1 MGQFL
6 MMNLYYG
13 SYTCISEHI
22 LVLRIL
28 YLYYRTYSCVS
39 DLILVLQ
46 NLFLYYRTYTYI
58 TDEEVPVGTTE
69 ILLVQKYP

>member
-1 MGQFL
+1 MKKFRNPLEKKIMGQFL

-28 YLYYRTYSCVS
+28 YLYYGTYSCIS
-39 DLILVLQ
+39 DLIL
-46 NLFLYYRTYTYI
+46 
-58 TDEEVPVGTTE
+58 
-69 ILLVQKYP
+69 IL